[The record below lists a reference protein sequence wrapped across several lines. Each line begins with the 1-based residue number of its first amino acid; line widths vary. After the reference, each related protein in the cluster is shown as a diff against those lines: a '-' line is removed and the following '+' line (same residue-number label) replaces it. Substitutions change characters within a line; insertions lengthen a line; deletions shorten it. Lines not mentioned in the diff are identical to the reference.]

1 MARRKGRI
9 LAFQALFSWDMGSS
23 NVNDLVAFPWVAK
36 SNELSEDAEANVS
49 ETTDETVT
57 FARLLVAGT
66 IEHIAEI
73 DALIKKHLDSWDF
86 ERINKVD
93 LAVLRISV
101 YPLLYQSDDIHPSI
115 IINEAIDISKEYG
128 PGDTYKFVNAVLD
141 NIRKEISR

>member
-1 MARRKGRI
+1 
-9 LAFQALFSWDMGSS
+9 
-23 NVNDLVAFPWVAK
+23 
-36 SNELSEDAEANVS
+36 
-49 ETTDETVT
+49 
-57 FARLLVAGT
+57 VAGT